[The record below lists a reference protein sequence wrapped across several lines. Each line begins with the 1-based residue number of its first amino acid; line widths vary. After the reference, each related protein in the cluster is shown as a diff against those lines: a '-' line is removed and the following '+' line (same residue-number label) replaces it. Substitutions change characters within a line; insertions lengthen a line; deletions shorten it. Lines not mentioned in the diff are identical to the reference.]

1 MIFKYITYVLIL
13 QKCYHVPSTIAC
25 LFRRYINNTK
35 SSFYNFPQSPLLEF
49 RDSWL
54 RDFSWCSI
62 YKFLLITLLQ
72 KLFLSL
78 SFVKFFLH
86 KFSQRLANHYIF
98 LLPNIHEK
106 CENDSANILQNIRI
120 YSDLREVEKIPNI
133 DAKVID
139 DLLWSTRRI

>member
-1 MIFKYITYVLIL
+1 MIFKYITHVLIL
-13 QKCYHVPSTIAC
+13 QKCYHVSSTIAC
-25 LFRRYINNTK
+25 LYIRYINNTK
-35 SSFYNFPQSPLLEF
+35 PSFYNFPQSPLLEF

-78 SFVKFFLH
+78 SSNFLCI
-86 KFSQRLANHYIF
+86 NF
-98 LLPNIHEK
+98 LNILQTTIYSCCK
-106 CENDSANILQNIRI
+106 TFMKSVNDSANILQNIRI

-133 DAKVID
+133 EAKVID